1 MGNAEQE
8 IEIEESPEHEETPE
22 FHRQKPMRFAALE
35 LCGVGPFEQERIEFP
50 KTPDGKAEVHIF
62 TGINGCGKSTLLY
75 ALAGVFTPQFLSKRF
90 WTRDSASCIGYNF
103 DDSDPKWHHRLWG
116 TLALMKTQDFQRW
129 SEINDR
135 DKFSYV
141 AYKEGLKFNPKDH
154 KVPTVVFAYSGSR
167 TSTVKSVGGLP
178 SVYEE
183 LGVTNLANL
192 LSFGTTPDAN
202 RLGKWIRNKKVE
214 AAHAHI
220 DREYEREE
228 QIQHSID
235 FIEEAI
241 EQVIGSRVHFTYNT
255 KTGAV
260 KVIMHDK
267 ELEFDVLP
275 DGLKSIIAWL
285 AELVMQLDGVNWAE
299 EKPLAERDF
308 ILLLDEIEIHLHPL
322 WQRKILPM
330 LQSLFVNAQIFIATH
345 SPFVV
350 NSVHDAWVHK
360 LVVVE
365 GKAKL
370 LETVPSG
377 AGKSYISVSEEIFDI
392 PSYFD
397 EQTDAELKE
406 FHALRN
412 RLLQNDTSA
421 EAPFR
426 ALAETLTSYGAEMR
440 NVVMGEIRQL
450 ERLKGRAYL

>member
-1 MGNAEQE
+1 MDEIEQE
-8 IEIEESPEHEETPE
+8 REIVESPEHEETSE
-22 FHRQKPMRFAALE
+22 FHRSKPMRFAALE
-35 LCGVGPFEQERIEFP
+35 LCGVGPFEHERIEFP

-75 ALAGVFTPQFLSKRF
+75 ALAGFFLPQSLAKRF
-90 WTRDSASCIGYNF
+90 WMQNENSFIEYLF
-103 DDSDPKWHHRLWG
+103 DDSQKGWYDRLWG
-116 TLALMKTQDFQRW
+116 NCVLMRSDKKQTWYPFNKVTRNPVVYGDYFSTFRHVGG
-129 SEINDR
+129 
-135 DKFSYV
+135 KFST
-141 AYKEGLKFNPKDH
+141 AI
-154 KVPTVVFAYSGSR
+154 FAYSGSR
-167 TSTVKSVGGLP
+167 TSAITSVESLH
-178 SVYEE
+178 SVYQE
-183 LGVTNLANL
+183 LNATNLVEALDFTVPPNSL
-192 LSFGTTPDAN
+192 
-202 RLGKWIRNKKVE
+202 RLGQWLRNKKVE

-220 DREYEREE
+220 DREYDREV
-228 QIQHSID
+228 QIQRSID

-241 EQVIGSRVHFTYNT
+241 EQIIGSRVHFTYNT
-255 KTGAV
+255 KSGAV

-285 AELVMQLDGVNWAE
+285 AELVMQLDGVNWTE

-330 LQSLFVNAQIFIATH
+330 LQNLFVNAQIFIATH

-350 NSVHDAWVHK
+350 NSVHDAWVYK
-360 LVVVE
+360 LGVVD

-370 LETVPSG
+370 LGCVPSK
-377 AGKSYISVSEEIFDI
+377 AGSSYLSVGEEIFDI

-397 EQTDAELKE
+397 EQTEAEYAQ
-406 FHALRN
+406 FRVLRD
-412 RLLQNDTSA
+412 RLLQNDTAA

-426 ALAETLTSYGAEMR
+426 ELAGKLTNYGAEMR
-440 NVVMGEIRQL
+440 NLVMGEVRQL